1 MPQSAAWGRK
11 GAHVRPTKTADRP
24 KKTRV
29 AGGAHVRIVE
39 ARSLSRI
46 SKFALCGA
54 ALFSWVT
61 VVVAGAGVGVQP
73 GTTRAAVSALDE
85 ETQACSAPSQ
95 PCTPLEQL
103 TDQSPLASP
112 VIGDAWPSQSAGPGS
127 SRGPVTLAGAQ
138 PVRPAV
144 PSYPTLGPVG
154 ATAGPQAAAPTD
166 DLRRPAAPGPSIV
179 SRSLARPPLGVLAS
193 SSEPVP
199 PTSSSTATA
208 SSSTSSSPK
217 ATASPSRSKSA
228 SPTPS
233 ASRTT
238 SPSASGSPSAT
249 ASPVVP
255 VVPVSAGGRLSWAPP
270 ALSSPTVIS
279 LTDGTGT
286 LKLAAGQDY
295 LVRLPTDRPVVMPQG
310 LTISGGRNVVV
321 IGGTIDV
328 AGGYKASNGGT
339 TRRGMY
345 LVGQSGTVF
354 VEGVRFES
362 STSGTLTEG
371 IDLDQRLGA
380 AVILQNI
387 HLDRLVGTYS
397 TNHADGVQTWAGP
410 RELLIDGLWIDTE
423 YQGMFLLPNQHFT
436 GPMPEL
442 FDFRNVSIS
451 GGSSAGYM
459 IWKDNQVFPWHLFNV
474 FVSPGSHAIDDR
486 SHYLWDPTNSL
497 SAVIGTASPPAVAG
511 TAGVG
516 YVSPGYQ

>member
-11 GAHVRPTKTADRP
+11 GAHVRTTKTPDRP
-24 KKTRV
+24 KRTKV
-29 AGGAHVRIVE
+29 ASGAHVRIIE

-46 SKFALCGA
+46 GKFALCGA

-61 VVVAGAGVGVQP
+61 VAVAGAGVGVQL
-73 GTTRAAVSALDE
+73 GTTRAAVSAFDQ

-95 PCTPLEQL
+95 SCTSLEQL
-103 TDQSPLASP
+103 TDQTPLASP
-112 VIGDAWPSQSAGPGS
+112 LTGDAWPSQSPGAGS
-127 SRGPVTLAGAQ
+127 SGRPVTLAGAQ
-138 PVRPAV
+138 PLRPAV
-144 PSYPTLGPVG
+144 PSRPTLGPVG
-154 ATAGPQAAAPTD
+154 ATAGPQAASPTD
-166 DLRRPAAPGPSIV
+166 DLRRPAAQGPSIV

-208 SSSTSSSPK
+208 SSSPK

-233 ASRTT
+233 PSHTT
-238 SPSASGSPSAT
+238 SPSASSSPSAT

-295 LVRLPTDRPVVMPQG
+295 LVQLPTDRPVVMPQG

-328 AGGYKASNGGT
+328 AGGYKASGGT

-387 HLDRLVGTYS
+387 HLDRLVGTFS

-410 RELLIDGLWIDTE
+410 RELLIDGLWIDSE

-442 FDFRNVSIS
+442 FDFRNVSIT

-474 FVSPGSHAIDDR
+474 FVSPGSHAIADR

-497 SAVIGTASPPAVAG
+497 GAVIGTASPPAVAG

>member
-1 MPQSAAWGRK
+1 MPKSAAWGRK
-11 GAHVRPTKTADRP
+11 GAHVRVTKTSYQP
-24 KKTRV
+24 KKPKAAR
-29 AGGAHVRIVE
+29 GAHVRIIE

-46 SKFALCGA
+46 SKFSLCGA
-54 ALFSWVT
+54 ALFGWIIVA
-61 VVVAGAGVGVQP
+61 VAGAGVGVQP
-73 GTTRAAVSALDE
+73 GTTRATVSAADE
-85 ETQACSAPSQ
+85 QTQTCSAPSQ
-95 PCTPLEQL
+95 PCASLEQL
-103 TDQSPLASP
+103 TGESPLASP
-112 VIGDAWPSQSAGPGS
+112 VTGDAWPSQSAGPGS
-127 SRGPVTLAGAQ
+127 SRGPVTLAGAE
-138 PVRPAV
+138 PLRPAV
-144 PSYPTLGPVG
+144 PSHPTLGPVG

-166 DLRRPAAPGPSIV
+166 DLRRPAAQGPSIV
-179 SRSLARPPLGVLAS
+179 SRSLARPALGVLAPS
-193 SSEPVP
+193 SDPA
-199 PTSSSTATA
+199 PTSSATATA
-208 SSSTSSSPK
+208 SSSPK
-217 ATASPSRSKSA
+217 ATASPSPKVSA
-228 SPTPS
+228 SP
-233 ASRTT
+233 SRTT

-295 LVRLPTDRPVVMPQG
+295 LVELPTSRPVVMPQG

-328 AGGYKASNGGT
+328 AGGYKASNGST

>member
-1 MPQSAAWGRK
+1 
-11 GAHVRPTKTADRP
+11 VRVIKTPDRP
-24 KKTRV
+24 KKTKV
-29 AGGAHVRIVE
+29 ASGAHIRIVH
-39 ARSLSRI
+39 ARSLSPTR
-46 SKFALCGA
+46 KLALCGA
-54 ALFSWVT
+54 AFFSWVA
-61 VVVAGAGVGVQP
+61 VVVACAGVGVHP
-73 GTTRAAVSALDE
+73 GMTRAAVSALDG
-85 ETQACSAPSQ
+85 ETQSCFAPSQ
-95 PCTPLEQL
+95 PCTSLEQL
-103 TDQSPLASP
+103 TGQSPVASP
-112 VIGDAWPSQSAGPGS
+112 AIGDAWPSRSAGLGS
-127 SRGPVTLAGAQ
+127 SRGPVTLAGAE
-138 PVRPAV
+138 PLRPAD
-144 PSYPTLGPVG
+144 PSHPTLGPVR
-154 ATAGPQAAAPTD
+154 ATAGPQAATPTD
-166 DLRRPAAPGPSIV
+166 DLRTPAAQGPSIV
-179 SRSLARPPLGVLAS
+179 SRSLARLAVGVLAS
-193 SSEPVP
+193 SGKPVL
-199 PTSSSTATA
+199 PTSSSIATA
-208 SSSTSSSPK
+208 SSTASSSPK
-217 ATASPSRSKSA
+217 VIASPSR
-228 SPTPS
+228 
-233 ASRTT
+233 TT
-238 SPSASGSPSAT
+238 TPSASGSPSGT

-310 LTISGGRNVVV
+310 LTISGGHNVVV

-328 AGGYKASNGGT
+328 AGGYTASNGGT

-362 STSGTLTEG
+362 SKSGTLTEG

-380 AVILQNI
+380 EVILQNI

-436 GPMPEL
+436 GPMPQL

-511 TAGVG
+511 SAGIG

>member
-1 MPQSAAWGRK
+1 MR
-11 GAHVRPTKTADRP
+11 VIKTPDRP
-24 KKTRV
+24 KKTKIAR
-29 AGGAHVRIVE
+29 GAHVRIVE
-39 ARSLSRI
+39 ARSLSRN
-46 SKFALCGA
+46 SKLALCGA
-54 ALFSWVT
+54 AFFSWVA
-61 VVVAGAGVGVQP
+61 VVVAGAGVGVHP
-73 GTTRAAVSALDE
+73 GITRAAVSASDE
-85 ETQACSAPSQ
+85 QRESCFAPSQ
-95 PCTPLEQL
+95 PCTSLEQL
-103 TDQSPLASP
+103 TDQSPLSSP
-112 VIGDAWPSQSAGPGS
+112 LIGDAWPSQSAGLGS
-127 SRGPVTLAGAQ
+127 SSGPVTLAGAQ
-138 PVRPAV
+138 PLRPAV
-144 PSYPTLGPVG
+144 ASHPTLGPVG
-154 ATAGPQAAAPTD
+154 AAGPQAASPTD
-166 DLRRPAAPGPSIV
+166 NLRRPAAQGPSIV
-179 SRSLARPPLGVLAS
+179 SRTLTRPALGVLAS
-193 SSEPVP
+193 SGAPVL
-199 PTSSSTATA
+199 PTSSSTAAASSTA
-208 SSSTSSSPK
+208 SSSASSSPK
-217 ATASPSRSKSA
+217 GSA
-228 SPTPS
+228 SPTRTTTPS
-233 ASRTT
+233 AT
-238 SPSASGSPSAT
+238 GSPSVT
-249 ASPVVP
+249 TSPVVP
-255 VVPVSAGGRLSWAPP
+255 VAPVSAGGRLSWAPP

-310 LTISGGRNVVV
+310 LTISGGHNVVV

-328 AGGYKASNGGT
+328 AGGYKASGGT

-380 AVILQNI
+380 VVILQNI

-442 FDFRNVSIS
+442 FDFRNVSIT

>member
-11 GAHVRPTKTADRP
+11 GAHVRTTKTPYRP
-24 KKTRV
+24 KRAKV
-29 AGGAHVRIVE
+29 ASGAHVRIIE

-61 VVVAGAGVGVQP
+61 VAVAVAGVGVQP
-73 GTTRAAVSALDE
+73 GTTRAAVSALDQE
-85 ETQACSAPSQ
+85 PQACSAPSQ
-95 PCTPLEQL
+95 SCTSLEQL
-103 TDQSPLASP
+103 TDQSRVASP
-112 VIGDAWPSQSAGPGS
+112 LTGDAWPSQSAAAGS
-127 SRGPVTLAGAQ
+127 SGGPVTLAGAQ
-138 PVRPAV
+138 PLRPAV
-144 PSYPTLGPVG
+144 PSHPTLGPVG
-154 ATAGPQAAAPTD
+154 AMAGPPAASPPD
-166 DLRRPAAPGPSIV
+166 DLRRPGAQGPSIV
-179 SRSLARPPLGVLAS
+179 SRSLARP
-193 SSEPVP
+193 
-199 PTSSSTATA
+199 SSSTATA
-208 SSSTSSSPK
+208 SSSPQ
-217 ATASPSRSKSA
+217 ATASPSHSKSA

-233 ASRTT
+233 ATRTT

-279 LTDGTGT
+279 LTDGNGT

-295 LVRLPTDRPVVMPQG
+295 LVHLPTDRPVVMPQG

-328 AGGYKASNGGT
+328 AGGYNASGGM

-387 HLDRLVGTYS
+387 HLDRLVGTFS

-410 RELLIDGLWIDTE
+410 RELLIDGLWIDSE

-442 FDFRNVSIS
+442 FDFRNVSIT

-459 IWKDNQVFPWHLFNV
+459 IWKDDQVFPWHLFKV

-497 SAVIGTASPPAVAG
+497 GAVIGTASPPAVAG